1 VALAAITA
9 AAATAAGPVQ
19 ATTGIST
26 GLPEPD
32 VHVRPVDG
40 EPFEGRYVLSE
51 IPREAKITA
60 GQVVIQ
66 YTETARPY
74 LVGFAEFDGFD
85 KEGRRSLWMANLYP
99 FTYEGHRLA
108 ADVLSQGSNTRLGRF
123 VVRDKATDSRLE
135 GRLTVGTKTYDV
147 AFREV
152 DEETNYAGKL
162 PKAKL
167 TSGGLASPLKSTG
180 WGKQST
186 FLGRYRQVEDASAPS
201 AGAGPFA
208 PLVRVA
214 RALSGEVVQP
224 LSSSLTM
231 ISYQAQ
237 PRDDPAPAGILKVH
251 DPDSTDLVYLTDLR
265 SEGKERTAKAR
276 GGNYNGPVLGTFEG
290 TADGDRLTGTL
301 SLGTGETALELERF
315 SSDPHP

>member
-1 VALAAITA
+1 MALAVITA
-9 AAATAAGPVQ
+9 AAAAGTVQ
-19 ATTGIST
+19 ATTGVST

-32 VHVRPVDG
+32 VQVRPTDG

-51 IPREAKITA
+51 IPRASKITA

-66 YTETARPY
+66 YTETADPY
-74 LVGFAEFDGFD
+74 LVGFAEFDSFD
-85 KEGRRSLWMANLYP
+85 SEGRRSLWTANLYP
-99 FTYEGHRLA
+99 FSYEGGRLA

-123 VVRDKATDSRLE
+123 VVRDKVSDHRLE

-147 AFREV
+147 AYREV
-152 DEETNYAGKL
+152 DEDTNYAGKL

-167 TSGGLASPLKSTG
+167 TGGGLARPLAKTG
-180 WGKQST
+180 WGKQAS
-186 FLGRYRQVEDASAPS
+186 FLGRYQQVEDPAAPS

-214 RALSGEVVQP
+214 RALSGEVAQP
-224 LSSSLTM
+224 LSASLTM
-231 ISYQAQ
+231 FSYQAQ

-265 SEGKERTAKAR
+265 SEGQERTAKVR
-276 GGNYNGPVLGTFEG
+276 GGNFNGPELGTFEG
-290 TADGDRLTGTL
+290 TATGDRLTGTL
-301 SLGTGETALELERF
+301 ALKTGETALELERF